1 VWWGGAIFCALAAG
15 FAEVMTLNVKT
26 RPVPFTVGSAVY
38 LALLAL
44 LVVLGGVAFFTA
56 RRVLRVA

>member
-1 VWWGGAIFCALAAG
+1 MAAWFC
-15 FAEVMTLNVKT
+15 EVMTVNGDA

-38 LALLAL
+38 LAVLGL

-56 RRVLRVA
+56 RKVLRVG